1 LTLFDLIALG
11 LLSISAGV
19 GFFRGAVREMATVLA
34 LLVAGAAALWGLRF
48 SGPVLRGFVEP
59 AWAANVAAILLVF
72 VIVYVALRLI
82 GGSMADRVQA
92 TDVLGFLDRLIG
104 AGFGLLRS
112 LVVLG
117 AFSLAF
123 NAATP
128 PDRMPQWI
136 AGAALYPLTK
146 AAGEVLKALA
156 PKGMDVADRLRPAIA
171 DAVRDGAGDPPS
183 EEGYDQRARE
193 DIDDLVEKSR

>member
-128 PDRMPQWI
+128 PDRMPHWI